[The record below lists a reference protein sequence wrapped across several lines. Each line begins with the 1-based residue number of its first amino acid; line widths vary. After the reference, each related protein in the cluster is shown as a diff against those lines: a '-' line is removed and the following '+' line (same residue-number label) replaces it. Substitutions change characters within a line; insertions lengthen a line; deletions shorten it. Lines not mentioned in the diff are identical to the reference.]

1 MATAEDVK
9 AMMLDAVADARA
21 AAGGRLSHVDDQG
34 AARMVDVGDKAVTT
48 RIARAGARIWM
59 ASHTMDLLVRQALPK
74 GDVLAVA
81 RVAGI
86 MAAKKTSELVPLCHP
101 LALSNVEL
109 SFVVDAEGCRID
121 IECLARTEGRTGV
134 EMEALT
140 GASVAA
146 ITIYDMAKAV
156 DREMVIG
163 DLRLLEKSGGKEHYV
178 RDESR
183 VRTECA
189 PDDGVRRR
197 RHERRFRG
205 SRRAPSGRRALGQ
218 RQPGQRGAQEGR
230 PAGGPRRRPRHRGR
244 RARGALAPPG
254 EPARAGV
261 HRQDG
266 REGA

>member
-1 MATAEDVK
+1 MATAEDTNSTT
-9 AMMLDAVADARA
+9 LDAAAGARS
-21 AAGGRLSHVDDQG
+21 AAGGRLSHVDEQG

-48 RIARAGARIWM
+48 RVARAGARIWM
-59 ASHTMDLLVRQALPK
+59 APYTMDLLVRQALPK

-101 LALSNVEL
+101 LALSNVEV
-109 SFVVDAEGCRID
+109 SFAVDAEAGRID

-163 DLRLLEKSGGKEHYV
+163 DLRLLEKSRGEGAL
-178 RDESR
+178 R
-183 VRTECA
+183 A
-189 PDDGVRRR
+189 RRNWIGLG
-197 RHERRFRG
+197 RG
-205 SRRAPSGRRALGQ
+205 SRRAPPGDGALGQ
-218 RQPGQRGAQEGR
+218 RQSGQGRTQEAGAPRGAR
-230 PAGGPRRRPRHRGR
+230 R
-244 RARGALAPPG
+244 RAR
-254 EPARAGV
+254 
-261 HRQDG
+261 HR
-266 REGA
+266 R